1 MTPAAPL
8 WPAPPAA
15 APPKRPGP
23 PGWVGLLLAVP
34 MAAGWVYWLVVP
46 TIKILVHSITGY
58 DQGVAQHASFTGTG
72 GALARTLEYSLV
84 PTLVMLIVVPLL
96 AFAAAE
102 GGTGLRATVRVV
114 LVVPVAGFA
123 PSVVVVAWF
132 LLTEP
137 SHALSSLRP
146 LDPGT
151 ALPKLALLGGLA
163 SLGLVCGIGVSVLLS
178 ALRRRRDDR
187 TARPL
192 GAALV
197 VWGVLVLGTLALA
210 MQSLTFVLGLTG
222 GGPGDSTRTLP
233 VLIYTEAF
241 QSMQLG
247 SGAAASLVLLVPVA
261 VLGLAAGLILIL
273 SRARIELDR
282 DRAAGGLLPPTRGRS
297 LGVVLGVVAL
307 AATVLAV
314 VLVELLPRL
323 GILTADGKAGGS
335 AHVGNTLLY
344 AVLPGLLTTIVQLV
358 LAYPAGIGIGAFRPL
373 GRYSHWLLLPFM
385 PWVFVTVTPVMV
397 ESYESAANGHHLDTV
412 LGQLSPILVS
422 VPAMVIF
429 TLFAAG
435 RAEQWRAETRHG
447 RPHGAAFGRTVLL
460 PSLPLAGLVAMAMLL
475 YETHSVAWKLLAN
488 AGHVS
493 DPVLVLSG
501 LAAYAFTKPN
511 AGLAA
516 DAAPLAV
523 PALIVFALL
532 TVLYLDRLTIRIGH
546 PDPTTHQDTAPP
558 FPPPPGPAGP
568 SGPSGP
574 AAPAGPGGPSSPTG
588 PGGPGGPGGPAG
600 PGPMGPGQAGPGPMG
615 PGPAGFGPA
624 GPGPVGSGP
633 VGPGGP
639 DAAGGP
645 APAQPFFGG
654 LPPSGPPPQQP
665 QPSQAPQAP
674 QTPQPPQPAPPPQP
688 LQQPPGAAGPGS
700 GAQEPGQFGE
710 DDRPGR

>member
-1 MTPAAPL
+1 MTAAAPL

-15 APPKRPGP
+15 TPPKRPTP

-46 TIKILVHSITGY
+46 TIKVLVDSVSGT
-58 DQGVAQHASFTGTG
+58 DEGVAQHGSFADTG
-72 GALARTLEYSLV
+72 GALAKTLEYALV

-102 GGTGLRATVRVV
+102 GGTGLRATIRVV
-114 LVVPVAGFA
+114 LAVPVAGFA

-132 LLTEP
+132 LLTKP

-146 LDPGT
+146 LDPDS
-151 ALPKLALLGGLA
+151 AMPKLALLAGLA

-178 ALRRRRDDR
+178 ALRRRPGDR

-210 MQSLTFVLGLTG
+210 MESLTFVLGLTA
-222 GGPGDSTRTLP
+222 GGPDDATRTLP

-241 QSMQLG
+241 QDMRLG
-247 SGAAASLVLLVPVA
+247 SGAAASVVLLIPVA

-282 DRAAGGLLPPTRGRS
+282 DRPAGGLLPPTRGRS
-297 LGVVLGVVAL
+297 LGVLLGVVAL
-307 AATVLAV
+307 AATVLV
-314 VLVELLPRL
+314 LVLVELLPRL
-323 GILTADGKAGGS
+323 GILTAPEHAGGS
-335 AHVGNTLLY
+335 AHIGTTMLY

-385 PWVFVTVTPVMV
+385 PWLFVTVTPVMV
-397 ESYESAANGHHLDTV
+397 ESFKSASDSHHLDTV

-422 VPAMVIF
+422 VPAMVVF

-435 RAEQWRAETRHG
+435 HADRWRADIQRG
-447 RPHGAAFGRTVLL
+447 RPAGSAFGRTVLL
-460 PSLPLAGLVAMAMLL
+460 PSLPLAGLVAMATLL
-475 YETHSVAWKLLAN
+475 YETHSVTWKLLAN

-501 LAAYAFTKPN
+501 LGAYAFTKPT
-511 AGLAA
+511 AGLLA

-532 TVLYLDRLTIRIGH
+532 TVVYLDRLTIRVGQPA
-546 PDPTTHQDTAPP
+546 PDPTQPDPSPT
-558 FPPPPGPAGP
+558 FPPPGPPGPGIPAGPGPAGP
-568 SGPSGP
+568 WSV
-574 AAPAGPGGPSSPTG
+574 AP
-588 PGGPGGPGGPAG
+588 GPAG
-600 PGPMGPGQAGPGPMG
+600 AGPGPMG
-615 PGPAGFGPA
+615 PGPVGPA
-624 GPGPVGSGP
+624 GPP
-633 VGPGGP
+633 GPGGAP
-639 DAAGGP
+639 P
-645 APAQPFFGG
+645 ARPFFGG
-654 LPPSGPPPQQP
+654 LPPSGPP
-665 QPSQAPQAP
+665 
-674 QTPQPPQPAPPPQP
+674 APPPQP
-688 LQQPPGAAGPGS
+688 AQPPQQSLPPQPPRPAGPG
-700 GAQEPGQFGE
+700 EPGQGPA
-710 DDRPGR
+710 PGQEP